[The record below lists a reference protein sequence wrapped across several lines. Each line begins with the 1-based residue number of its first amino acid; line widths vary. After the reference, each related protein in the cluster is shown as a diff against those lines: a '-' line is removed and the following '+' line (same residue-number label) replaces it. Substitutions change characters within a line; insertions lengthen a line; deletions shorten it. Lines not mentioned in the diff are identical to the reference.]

1 MTIYAH
7 FHIPDEAYFSKDKHG
22 DTVLVLPVELGDT
35 AWLRFDLNGT
45 NHHNSAAIV
54 IKNLED
60 EESVTTRISV
70 ADPRG
75 AFVMYTEANET
86 GHYLSVPHPD
96 ESLPHV
102 DELEEKGRGYY
113 KMHLPPLNREE
124 EEG

>member
-22 DTVLVLPVELGDT
+22 DVVLVLPVELGDT
-35 AWLRFDLNGT
+35 AWLRFDLEGT

-113 KMHLPPLNREE
+113 KMHLPPLNREGGE
-124 EEG
+124 E

>member
-7 FHIPDEAYFSKDKHG
+7 FSIPDEAYFSTDKNG
-22 DTVLVLPVELGDT
+22 DTVLILPVELGDT
-35 AWLRFDLNGT
+35 AWLRFDLEGT

-60 EESVTTRISV
+60 EESVITRISV

-113 KMHLPPLNREE
+113 KMHLPPLNREDDE
-124 EEG
+124 A